1 MAELAFTPV
10 QTRRTFEEAV
20 AQIAE
25 RITLG
30 DLRQGDQ
37 LPSERTLAQ
46 QMQIS
51 RPTVREALKLLA
63 EAGVLQVRPGAR
75 GGAVVLDGYVPR
87 EVVRRKS
94 DLRVSEVGGVLEA
107 RRLLEPRVAQLAGMH
122 ARETDLE
129 AMARTIE
136 GQRAIASDAAGFL
149 AGEDRFLQLDLQFHL
164 GIARAT
170 GNSTVVS
177 LMRSLLRRL
186 EIARDM
192 ALHSPPVVGWSI
204 DIHEQTLSAIRAGD
218 MEAIEVVMDEHLSA
232 LERTWERESGRAL
245 VRPLPS
251 FLRPVAARAA
261 RPD

>member
-1 MAELAFTPV
+1 MAELAFSPV

-30 DLRQGDQ
+30 DLNPGDQ

-63 EAGVLQVRPGAR
+63 EAGVVAVRPGAR
-75 GGAVVLDGYVPR
+75 GGAVVPR
-87 EVVRRKS
+87 EVLRRKS

-107 RRLLEPRVAQLAGMH
+107 RRLLEPQVALLAARH
-122 ARETDLE
+122 ARDADLE
-129 AMARTIE
+129 AMERTIDA
-136 GQRAIASDAAGFL
+136 QRRIAAEEEFL
-149 AGEDRFLQLDLQFHL
+149 ASEDRFLALDLQFHL
-164 GIARAT
+164 AIAKAT

-192 ALHSPPVVGWSI
+192 ALHHPPVVDWSVA
-204 DIHEQTLSAIRAGD
+204 IHERTLAAIRAGD
-218 MEAIEVVMDEHLSA
+218 MDEIEAVMDEHLSA
-232 LERTWERESGRAL
+232 LERTWERESGRSL
-245 VRPLPS
+245 D
-251 FLRPVAARAA
+251 RAA
-261 RPD
+261 RSTPRQR